1 MPAKAWG
8 CTNLI
13 RLLERSSKPSFMG
26 QEPDRISVAPSESSK
41 KVQLP
46 NLTVQVRAA
55 PLDAARSP
63 SSASKICFDHDLHIV
78 RGVFVESMT
87 LGRGVRVFSSLR
99 HSGVS

>member
-8 CTNLI
+8 STDLI
-13 RLLERSSKPSFMG
+13 RLLERSSVPSSMG
-26 QEPDRISVAPSESSK
+26 QEPDRISAPSESAK

-78 RGVFVESMT
+78 MRLFVEC
-87 LGRGVRVFSSLR
+87 LSSQ
-99 HSGVS
+99 